1 MHIKA
6 TRILTFTAL
15 IGISLL
21 MPNLQAKSFKI
32 DTTKSKVQWTGS
44 KITEKHT
51 GHIQIKSGNVI
62 IEKGKLNG
70 AHIIIDMLSITCDDI
85 ENKTYN
91 NRLVRHLKGEDFF
104 KTTIHPEA
112 SLKIKR
118 SIKKTT
124 GEYRI
129 MAELTILGATR
140 PIEFALQMQTKNKRH
155 TSTGTITINR
165 LEWGIRYGSGKF
177 FAGLGDRIIHD
188 EFSLAFEVHT
198 R

>member
-1 MHIKA
+1 MYIKA
-6 TRILTFTAL
+6 TRILTFMAL
-15 IGISLL
+15 SCTSLL

-51 GHIQIKSGNVI
+51 GYIQVKSGNVI

-70 AHIIIDMLSITCDDI
+70 GHIVIDMQSITCDDI
-85 ENKTYN
+85 ENKKYN

-104 KTTIHPEA
+104 NTTLHPEA

-124 GEYRI
+124 GDYRI
-129 MAELTILGATR
+129 LAELTILGETH
-140 PIEFALQMQTKNKRH
+140 PVEFTLKMLSKNKTY
-155 TSTGTITINR
+155 TSTGNITINR

-177 FAGLGDRIIHD
+177 FAELGDRMIHD
-188 EFSLAFEVHT
+188 DFSLAFELHT